1 MRQFVASFDGST
13 SACRLD
19 RDAGPLLRQAA
30 ETVTRDD
37 RCVCMTP
44 RSKLIGAVLG
54 VIVLSVLAVV
64 LAPANAP
71 APDAPD
77 RNVPSATTGPG
88 RNAID

>member
-1 MRQFVASFDGST
+1 LCLHDTSF
-13 SACRLD
+13 
-19 RDAGPLLRQAA
+19 QAH
-30 ETVTRDD
+30 R
-37 RCVCMTP
+37 P
-44 RSKLIGAVLG
+44 VLG